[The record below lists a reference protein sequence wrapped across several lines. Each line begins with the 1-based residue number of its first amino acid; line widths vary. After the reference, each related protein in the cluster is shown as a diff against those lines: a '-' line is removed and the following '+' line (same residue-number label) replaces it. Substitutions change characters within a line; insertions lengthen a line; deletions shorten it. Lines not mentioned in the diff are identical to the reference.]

1 MDNAAMIGILTYY
14 RAKYGKFEKHVGT
27 VEVGKW

>member
-14 RAKYGKFEKHVGT
+14 RAKYGKFEEHIGT
-27 VEVGKW
+27 VGVGKW